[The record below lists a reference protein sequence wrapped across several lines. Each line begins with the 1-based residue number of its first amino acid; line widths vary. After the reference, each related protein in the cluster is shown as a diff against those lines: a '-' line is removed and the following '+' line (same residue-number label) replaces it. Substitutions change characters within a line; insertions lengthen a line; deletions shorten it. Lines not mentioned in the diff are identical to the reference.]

1 MTTTNEISVGCRM
14 IFVPSSTKQ
23 YRACVVS
30 KTTKAT
36 FTVRFDDETVAGPF
50 AKVLSWGP
58 GTQGHELYKCPRYSG
73 KDQRV
78 YIDTPEVRAEMDA
91 RRIELLERET
101 ALMSSTSR
109 YVTVF
114 FPIVVERPSSK
125 QAERAKQRN
134 EREIEIAKQLAEVK
148 EAMLAHDNLFCL
160 GSHVELMP
168 DGTRFYVVNMP
179 VHLAYV
185 DRKGGWEKLIV
196 VCRDVEDYDWDSPRD
211 KGEERKKIRKVESA
225 YTYTNASS
233 HSFSS
238 VSTSK
243 YDNDESAVWDAI
255 RHQYHSW

>member
-1 MTTTNEISVGCRM
+1 MTTTTNEISVGNRM
-14 IFVPSSTKQ
+14 IFVPSSNKQ

-36 FTVRFDDETVAGPF
+36 FTVRFDDETIAGPF
-50 AKVLSWGP
+50 AKVTSWGP

-91 RRIELLERET
+91 RRIELAERE
-101 ALMSSTSR
+101 AAKR
-109 YVTVF
+109 
-114 FPIVVERPSSK
+114 IERDQK
-125 QAERAKQRN
+125 QAARD
-134 EREIEIAKQLAEVK
+134 IEIAKQLAEVK
-148 EAMLAHDNLFCL
+148 EVMFAHDNLFCL
-160 GSHVELMP
+160 GSHCETMP
-168 DGTRFYVVNMP
+168 DGTRFYVINMP

-185 DRKGGWEKLIV
+185 DHKGSWEKLIV
-196 VCRDVEDYDWDSPRD
+196 VCRDVEDYDWDAYRKAGD
-211 KGEERKKIRKVESA
+211 ERKKISKVESA

-243 YDNDESAVWDAI
+243 YNDDESAVWDAI
-255 RHQYHSW
+255 RNQYFSW